1 MKVKQYKE
9 EMTFLNCLRKLN
21 PIEIVGVGLLLGVT
35 LLENEA
41 QEVKFEDGEALNRLL
56 EGFKNAT
63 ERTRKRLLKIMKDA
77 TR

>member
-21 PIEIVGVGLLLGVT
+21 LIEIVGVGLLLGVT

-41 QEVKFEDGEALNRLL
+41 QEAKIEDSEALDRLL